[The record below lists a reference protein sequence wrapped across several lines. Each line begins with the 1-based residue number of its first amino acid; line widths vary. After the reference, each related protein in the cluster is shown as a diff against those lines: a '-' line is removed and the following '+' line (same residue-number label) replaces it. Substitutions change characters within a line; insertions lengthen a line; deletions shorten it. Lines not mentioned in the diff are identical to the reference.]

1 MSKPSGTNYPKA
13 YQSPIFYQ
21 YVIPFVGDSNERIEK
36 SLHER

>member
-21 YVIPFVGDSNERIEK
+21 YVTPFVGDSNERIGYR
-36 SLHER
+36 LHER

>member
-13 YQSPIFYQ
+13 YQSLIFYQ
-21 YVIPFVGDSNERIEK
+21 YVILFVGDASERIGY